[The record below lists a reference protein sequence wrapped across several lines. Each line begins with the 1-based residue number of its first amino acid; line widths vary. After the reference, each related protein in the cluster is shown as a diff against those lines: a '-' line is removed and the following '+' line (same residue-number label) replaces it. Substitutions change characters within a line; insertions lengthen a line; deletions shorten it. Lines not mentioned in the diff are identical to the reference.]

1 MLVYMYLLYI
11 FLNKPFQR
19 DVLHIQKQKSDLEEE
34 VAALQVTESTLLH
47 FGRIPRFK
55 AIQSRSVLYKDKRL
69 YIITCT
75 YMYCHL
81 LISISYLLIFQ
92 DLSCKQPEDALNT
105 KVSYTCRT
113 KPE

>member
-11 FLNKPFQR
+11 FLNKPFQG
-19 DVLHIQKQKSDLEEE
+19 DVLNIQKKTSDLEEE

-55 AIQSRSVLYKDKRL
+55 AIQSRSVFYKDKRL

-75 YMYCHL
+75 YMFCHL
-81 LISISYLLIFQ
+81 LIFISYLLIFQ
-92 DLSCKQPEDALNT
+92 DLSCNRPEDALNT